1 MNVSFKKTGSV
12 VSNIQE
18 LMLNPIYEPD
28 NSMWIQIAHHNNPA
42 SYLFSSTDT
51 FETSVYTDSNRWF
64 HVSLCNLVTTWE
76 LMIIQ
81 ARLSTDTPEKFR
93 WIQTA
98 NPMTA
103 TYADVALANITRI
116 TTSGYT
122 TATGNY
128 AGLYYRRNQIS
139 TPEAYLVCNNGTAG
153 NWFGP
158 VGSWTLWSSGTPAYN
173 GSVIT
178 TGYTD
183 LYLRIDNTDL
193 PKKISVYE
201 YNIISNSIIER

>member
-28 NSMWIQIAHHNNPA
+28 NSVWIQIAHHNNPS

-81 ARLSTDTPEKFR
+81 APLATDTAEKYR
-93 WIQTA
+93 WIQTV
-98 NPMTA
+98 NPMIA
-103 TYADVALANITRI
+103 TYEDVALANITRI
-116 TTSGYT
+116 TTTGYT
-122 TATGNY
+122 TPGGNY
-128 AGLYYRRNQIS
+128 AGIYKKNS
-139 TPEAYLVCNNGTAG
+139 SSYLVCNNGNSG
-153 NWFGP
+153 HWFGAI
-158 VGSWTLWSSGTPAYN
+158 GSWSVHNSGTPGYN
-173 GSVIT
+173 GKTIT
-178 TGYTD
+178 SGYMN

-201 YNIISNSIIER
+201 YNIITNTIIER

>member
-81 ARLSTDTPEKFR
+81 APLATDTAEKYR
-93 WIQTA
+93 WIQTV
-98 NPMTA
+98 NPMIA
-103 TYADVALANITRI
+103 TFSQVALANITRV

-122 TATGNY
+122 TASGNY
-128 AGLYYRRNQIS
+128 AGLYKDTGNRSYII
-139 TPEAYLVCNNGTAG
+139 CNNGTSG
-153 NWFGP
+153 NYWGDFG
-158 VGSWTLWSSGTPAYN
+158 GWTVYQGGIPGYSHN
-173 GSVIT
+173 VIT
-178 TGYTD
+178 TGYID

-201 YNIISNSIIER
+201 NNIITNTIIER

>member
-1 MNVSFKKTGSV
+1 MNVSFKKTGAV
-12 VSNIQE
+12 ASNIQE

-51 FETSVYTDSNRWF
+51 FETCVYTDQNRWF

-81 ARLSTDTPEKFR
+81 APLATDTIEKYR
-93 WIQTA
+93 WIQA
-98 NPMTA
+98 VNPMIA
-103 TYADVALANITRI
+103 TYEDVALANIIRV

-122 TATGNY
+122 TPGGNY
-128 AGLYYRRNQIS
+128 AGIYKRNTS
-139 TPEAYLVCNNGTAG
+139 SYLVCNNGYSG
-153 NWFGP
+153 HWFGAI
-158 VGSWTLWSSGTPAYN
+158 GSWSVHNSGTPGYN
-173 GSVIT
+173 GKTIT
-178 TGYTD
+178 SGYMK

-193 PKKISVYE
+193 IKKFSIYKDS
-201 YNIISNSIIER
+201 ITANSIIEG